1 MAMRQRR
8 LRGKFAAMARNPGLC
23 GMVDAAKRET
33 ANSAFIMSPPE
44 TMFQKKLLLKLLIKK
59 GILHREITLFI
70 ENSMVT
76 PPSNVK
82 CGFHEKTL

>member
-44 TMFQKKLLLKLLIKK
+44 TMFQKKLLLKLLIEK
-59 GILHREITLFI
+59 GILYREVAL
-70 ENSMVT
+70 SMKGGL
-76 PPSNVK
+76 PI
-82 CGFHEKTL
+82 